1 MRLFRGGW
9 LGVRVFDP
17 QTSIFI
23 WRGSEMRASIARFA
37 TLLVVVI
44 AMGAFGCKSTPKE
57 TTTTDTQS
65 EWKESPGSRDTGM
78 DSKKLDMTAIYFD
91 YDRSDIRADQRD
103 TLKTNAEK
111 INGMTGNVTVEGHC
125 DERGS
130 EEYNLALGER
140 RADTVKRYLVDLGV
154 QSGRLST
161 VSFGESRP
169 AVQGHD
175 ESAWR
180 YNRRADFVGQ

>member
-1 MRLFRGGW
+1 
-9 LGVRVFDP
+9 
-17 QTSIFI
+17 
-23 WRGSEMRASIARFA
+23 MRASIARFTTVA
-37 TLLVVVI
+37 AVVI

-57 TTTTDTQS
+57 TQTSDTGS
-65 EWKESPGSRDTGM
+65 EWKDAPTTRDTGSGM
-78 DSKKLDMTAIYFD
+78 SRKLDLTTIYFD
-91 YDRSDIRADQRD
+91 FDRYDIRADQRSAAQA
-103 TLKTNAEK
+103 NAAK
-111 INGMTGNVTVEGHC
+111 VKDMTGNVTIEGHT

-140 RADTVKRYLVDLGV
+140 RANTVKRYFVDMGV
-154 QSGRLST
+154 PSSRLST

-180 YNRRADFVGQ
+180 YNRRTDFVGN